1 MVFNIIF
8 SIIIVV
14 LLILFFFWA
23 LQCHKKAEYEYYTN
37 NHMNTVSKL
46 ISGLRAPNDKEKE
59 AMAKCLNAA
68 FNTDKYKAKDMSL
81 MNVAKS
87 FITGN

>member
-1 MVFNIIF
+1 MKFNVIF
-8 SIIIVV
+8 SIIIVI

-37 NHMNTVSKL
+37 NYMNTASKL

-68 FNTDKYKAKDMSL
+68 FNTDKYQAKDMTL

>member
-1 MVFNIIF
+1 
-8 SIIIVV
+8 
-14 LLILFFFWA
+14 
-23 LQCHKKAEYEYYTN
+23 
-37 NHMNTVSKL
+37 MNTVSKL

-81 MNVAKS
+81 INVAKS
-87 FITGN
+87 FIIGN